1 MTSDHK
7 PSIGSLIRFA
17 DGWEAEVIAH
27 TDRGFSCKGAPGR
40 FSHPRLGYRSTGDYE
55 VYTDTPEYRLGVWGF
70 TVVKQPTKSS

>member
-17 DGWEAEVIAH
+17 DGCEAEVIAH
-27 TDRGFSCKGAPGR
+27 TERGFRYQGN
-40 FSHPRLGYRSTGDYE
+40 SHPFIAREGSHFFGE
-55 VYTDTPEYRLGVWGF
+55 GEIYTDTPEYRLGVWGF